1 MVKLNYREREGDLM
15 SVLINIAG
23 APGVGKSTLAAKLF
37 YKLKEMGLNAELAL
51 EYCKGYAIEK
61 REITPY
67 SELYFFG
74 KQSHIE
80 STLFHKTDYIV
91 SDSPTYLAGMYEYIY
106 HGENSLSEA
115 CKAFYRKAD
124 KDGIKILNFLLPMR
138 KRYNPKGRFQ
148 TKEQAAFIDKDMRS
162 WLDSEGYKYEVL
174 DIPDSKRIDRIIE
187 RLKEVADLKVV
198 EEDDE

>member
-1 MVKLNYREREGDLM
+1 M

-138 KRYNPKGRFQ
+138 KKYNPKGRFQ
-148 TKEQAAFIDKDMRS
+148 NESQAREIDVSMREWMKQEGYNYELLSCPDSQRIDK
-162 WLDSEGYKYEVL
+162 
-174 DIPDSKRIDRIIE
+174 IIE
-187 RLKEVADLKVV
+187 RLKEVADIK
-198 EEDDE
+198 EEVPEDEHVLG